1 MKVQTIDNETAT
13 PWILKK
19 HYAHRLPPI
28 SYSFGMY
35 NKTNELIGVVTYGT
49 PANPYLCSGICGE
62 RFKSLVL
69 ELNRL
74 VIDEGIPSYLISQS
88 LKQIPSPRIIVSYA
102 DTDMN
107 HVGYVY
113 QASNWVYT
121 GCTKER
127 TDMFAGEGKH
137 SRHNKGDK
145 SIRQKRSAKHRY
157 VYFVG
162 SKTQKKLFLNNLNYP
177 VLAYPK
183 GTPSRYDASHPIP
196 KQMALI

>member
-1 MKVQTIDNETAT
+1 MKVQAIDNETAT

-19 HYAHRLPPI
+19 HYAHRLPSI

-49 PANPYLCSGICGE
+49 PASPYLCSGICGG

-74 VIDEGIPSYLISQS
+74 VVDEGIPSYLISQS

-107 HVGYVY
+107 HVGIVY
-113 QASNWVYT
+113 QASNWIYT

-196 KQMALI
+196 KQMVLI

>member
-1 MKVQTIDNETAT
+1 MKVQVIDNVTAT

-19 HYAHRLPPI
+19 HYAHRLPSI

-35 NKTNELIGVVTYGT
+35 SKTNELIGVVTYGT
-49 PANPYLCSGICGE
+49 PASPYLCSGICGE

-74 VIDEGIPSYLISQS
+74 VVDEGIPSYLISQG

-102 DTDMN
+102 YTDMN

-113 QASNWVYT
+113 QASNWIYT

-157 VYFVG
+157 VYMVG

-196 KQMALI
+196 KQMVLI